1 MREGK
6 EGKRNRGKGRE
17 EKGRGKESLI
27 FPPNLSILGEIVLI
41 KEGGKLDPSFS
52 LPFLPPNI
60 FPNNVN

>member
-1 MREGK
+1 MKEGK

-27 FPPNLSILGEIVLI
+27 IPPNLSIGEIVLI

-52 LPFLPPNI
+52 LPFFPPNL
-60 FPNNVN
+60 FPNKVN